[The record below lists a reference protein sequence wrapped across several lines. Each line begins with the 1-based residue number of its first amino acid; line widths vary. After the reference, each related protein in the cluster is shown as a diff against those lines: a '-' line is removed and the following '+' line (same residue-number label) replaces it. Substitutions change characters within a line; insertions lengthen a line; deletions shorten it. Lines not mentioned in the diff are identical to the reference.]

1 MGGVTHEEFAQT
13 KRGISERTE
22 EKKRE
27 RGKEGE
33 IEGGIEGEKRKGEKE
48 ERGGEEWQLCGALKE
63 EASTTLSFQPP

>member
-27 RGKEGE
+27 RGRDRGRDR
-33 IEGGIEGEKRKGEKE
+33 GRKE
-48 ERGGEEWQLCGALKE
+48 ERGERGERERRMAAVW
-63 EASTTLSFQPP
+63 STERGG